1 VRPLPFSIIA
11 VLLASLVTVAAQN
24 PSQSPRPVRIVLV
37 GDSTVTD
44 DSGWGAGFRHL
55 TGEGAEVINL
65 AANGRSS
72 KSYIDEGR
80 WKEALA
86 RRGNYYLIQ
95 FGHNDEPGKGPERK
109 TDPDTTF
116 RANIVRYVEETR
128 GIGARPI
135 LITSLVRRIY
145 NDDGTI
151 KTTQTPYVSVV
162 RAVAREKNI
171 PLVDLHAISK
181 ADAEQAGDDVW
192 ADLSP
197 RDDKG
202 TIDRTHLNAKGSGV
216 VGRMVV
222 DALRTADPALA
233 PFFKVQ
239 AP

>member
-1 VRPLPFSIIA
+1 VRPLSFPVIA
-11 VLLASLVTVAAQN
+11 VLLASLVSVRAQN
-24 PSQSPRPVRIVLV
+24 PSQSTRPVRIVLV
-37 GDSTVTD
+37 GDSTVTE
-44 DSGWGAGFRHL
+44 DSGWGAGFRQL

-95 FGHNDEPGKGPERK
+95 FGHNDEPGKGPERE
-109 TDPDTTF
+109 TDPETTF
-116 RANIVRYVEETR
+116 RSNIVRYVEETR
-128 GIGARPI
+128 AIGARPI
-135 LITSLVRRIY
+135 LVTSLVRRSY
-145 NDDGTI
+145 SGDGTI
-151 KTTQTPYVSVV
+151 KTAQTPYVSVV
-162 RAVAREKNI
+162 RAVAREKNV

-192 ADLSP
+192 TDLSP

-202 TIDRTHLNAKGSGV
+202 AVDRTHLNAKGGGV

-222 DALRTADPALA
+222 EALRTAEPALA

>member
-1 VRPLPFSIIA
+1 MLTIAALTAMLGPLQTTP
-11 VLLASLVTVAAQN
+11 
-24 PSQSPRPVRIVLV
+24 PRTRVVLV

-44 DSGWGAGFRHL
+44 DAGWGSGFRHL
-55 TGEGAEVINL
+55 ALDSIEVVNL

-86 RRGNYYLIQ
+86 RRGEYYLIQ
-95 FGHNDEPGKGPERK
+95 FGHNDEPGKGPERE
-109 TDPDTTF
+109 TDPATTF
-116 RANIVRYVEETR
+116 RANIVRYVDDAR
-128 GIGARPI
+128 AAGATPV
-135 LITSLVRRIY
+135 LITALVRRIY
-145 NDDGTI
+145 NEDGTI
-151 KTTQTPYVSVV
+151 KTTQTPYVEVV
-162 RAVAREKNI
+162 RAVAREKRV
-171 PLVDLHAISK
+171 PLIDLHAITR

-202 TIDRTHLNAKGSGV
+202 VVDRTHLNAKGSEV

-222 DALRTADPALA
+222 DALRTAVPALA
-233 PFFKVQ
+233 ASFKQQ